1 MFRGLFESFIPITK
15 VQVLEPGEAKNK
27 TWVGWFNLIKSTGFE
42 GKWGGWRIF
51 IRFFFLKIVVNKQR
65 RCYHYKSESEIL
77 KQTQSITVTRGVW
90 YVQREP
96 SLNAEVVS
104 YRIICSG
111 LTVGRTGRALYNMNL
126 FQPRERRGRRRRSEN
141 KTPEFNSSRCL
152 WVCQSCC
159 GKTPSDSN
167 CGKPTFEILN

>member
-126 FQPRERRGRRRRSEN
+126 FHQERGGGDAEGQRT
-141 KTPEFNSSRCL
+141 KPLSSTRL
-152 WVCQSCC
+152 GVC
-159 GKTPSDSN
+159 GFAKVVAV
-167 CGKPTFEILN
+167 KPPVTLTVANLHLRY